1 MPKEALEE
9 AMFMFSLGEKMK
21 VLSRKYSLNKY
32 EQFCEMADFLG
43 VSRTSLSFRME
54 KLGLLERNY
63 LIQEAQA
70 RKGAAS

>member
-21 VLSRKYSLNKY
+21 VLSRKYSQNKY